1 MGFHVTSFF
10 VFGAKSPFGCPSVT
24 HLSPTL
30 PVLYA
35 RGAVGT
41 VARILASQFLRS
53 SASLNTQPVILR

>member
-1 MGFHVTSFF
+1 MGFHVASFF
-10 VFGAKSPFGCPSVT
+10 VFWEKFDFVT

-35 RGAVGT
+35 RGALGT

-53 SASLNTQPVILR
+53 SACLNTQPVILR